1 MRALL
6 VGWFS
11 FEGMGATAGDL
22 LAADVAR
29 SWLTDAG
36 VDVAV
41 AWAPPFSAAVD
52 WQQVNPEA
60 VDAVVFVCGP
70 FGNGPPLHE
79 LLHHFRACRLIG
91 LDVTMLEP
99 LHTWNPF
106 DLLIERDSSR
116 RANPDLALAGAAE
129 DVPVV
134 GMVLMREQP
143 EYGERDRHCDVNER
157 LEALVASPGFARVLI
172 DTRLDVSGSLLRT
185 PAEVTSLLAR
195 MDVVLTSRLHGLV
208 LALRSRNPRR
218 RRGPGRGRGEAH
230 APGSGARVAVVLR
243 CGCAVRAARRGVC
256 CVPVARGPCRR
267 VGSATPGAGGDRRPA
282 GGARRRSQG
291 AGARC
296 STAMSGPPF
305 GVGRLPVAGSNLVAR
320 SKTRMSDGV

>member
-41 AWAPPFSAAVD
+41 AWAPPFSATVD
-52 WQQVNPEA
+52 WRRVDPED

-70 FGNGPPLHE
+70 FGNGPPLQE

-99 LHTWNPF
+99 LQTWNPF

-116 RANPDLALAGAAE
+116 RTNPDLALAAPTE

-143 EYGERDRHCDVNER
+143 EYGERDRHRDVNER
-157 LEALVASPGFARVLI
+157 LETLVASPGFARVSI
-172 DTRLDVSGSLLRT
+172 DTRLDVPGSLLRT

-195 MDVVLTSRLHGLV
+195 VDVVLTSRLHGLV
-208 LALRSRNPRR
+208 LALRSGIPV
-218 RRGPGRGRGEAH
+218 
-230 APGSGARVAVVLR
+230 VAVDPVAGGAKITRQAAALEWPWCFGSDVSPEQLAEAFTACR
-243 CGCAVRAARRGVC
+243 SAQGRAAASAARRRALEAIDDLREEL
-256 CVPVARGPCRR
+256 VAGLE
-267 VGSATPGAGGDRRPA
+267 ALDTEA
-282 GGARRRSQG
+282 ARR
-291 AGARC
+291 
-296 STAMSGPPF
+296 
-305 GVGRLPVAGSNLVAR
+305 
-320 SKTRMSDGV
+320 

>member
-185 PAEVTSLLAR
+185 SAEVTSLLAR

-208 LALRSRNPRR
+208 LALRSGIPV
-218 RRGPGRGRGEAH
+218 
-230 APGSGARVAVVLR
+230 VAVDPVAGGAKLTR
-243 CGCAVRAARRGVC
+243 QAAALEWPWCFGADVPYEQLAEAFAACRSPEGRAAASAARRRALEAIDGLREEL
-256 CVPVARGPCRR
+256 VAGLKALGPE
-267 VGSATPGAGGDRRPA
+267 A
-282 GGARRRSQG
+282 ARR
-291 AGARC
+291 
-296 STAMSGPPF
+296 
-305 GVGRLPVAGSNLVAR
+305 
-320 SKTRMSDGV
+320 